1 MCEETRKA
9 NTGEEKQF
17 VWMWKRTK
25 LHLRVP
31 EKMTM
36 DEHTLLSTN
45 LLNIFLSLAF
55 LKNIGVSVSF
65 SVSVIRPA
73 EKSS

>member
-9 NTGEEKQF
+9 NTGEEKEEKQF

-31 EKMTM
+31 EKMIM
-36 DEHTLLSTN
+36 DKHTLLSTT
-45 LLNIFLSLAF
+45 F
-55 LKNIGVSVSF
+55 
-65 SVSVIRPA
+65 
-73 EKSS
+73 

>member
-25 LHLRVP
+25 LHHKVP
-31 EKMTM
+31 EKMIM
-36 DEHTLLSTN
+36 DEHTLLST
-45 LLNIFLSLAF
+45 FF
-55 LKNIGVSVSF
+55 
-65 SVSVIRPA
+65 
-73 EKSS
+73 